1 MNTKD
6 IIKKY
11 KNKDNLPFQ
20 TWESLLAIIEQNLTI
35 KIGEKE
41 QDIKEKFDIIVKKL
55 TKDLEQWLI
64 DTKENTNDA
73 VLSYIETRKV
83 EIKGEKGD
91 SIVGPQGPKGESIMG
106 PKGDRG
112 DTAEIDYER
121 AVRGVLAQLG
131 DIREKSKDIVDKI
144 NNSSD
149 KLLIS
154 SVKNL
159 QEELDSIKKS
169 IVTSIRPYLHGGG
182 LTTVSHDTTLKGT
195 GQSSSPLST
204 IKLLSTPSFTTSVTI
219 NVDSYNRFII
229 TAQAG
234 DLLFNNPSGTP
245 TSGQTLWISVTG
257 TATRNLSFDTQFE
270 ASTLDLPTTT
280 VNTDR
285 LDIGFVYI
293 SDTLKWRLVA
303 LC

>member
-11 KNKDNLPFQ
+11 KNKNNSDFQ
-20 TWESLLAIIEQNLTI
+20 TWEALVGIIEKNLTI

-41 QDIKEKFDIIVKKL
+41 QDIKIKFDTVI
-55 TKDLEQWLI
+55 KDLEKDLKQWLI
-64 DTKENTNDA
+64 DAKENTNDT
-73 VLSYIETRKV
+73 VLNYIETRKV

-131 DIREKSKDIVDKI
+131 DIRDKGNDIISKI

-159 QEELDSIKKS
+159 QEELDKIKKS
-169 IVTSIRPYLHGGG
+169 ITTSIRPYLHGGG

-204 IKLLSTPSFTTSVTI
+204 IKLLSTSSFTTSVTI

-245 TSGQTLWISVTG
+245 ISGQTLWISVTG
-257 TATRNLSFDTQFE
+257 TATRNLTFDTQFE